1 MSISQAAVATI
12 VDHVTMTMLQMPSAD
27 RDEAGAPVA
36 GPSVEAQV
44 QLFGTRTFIMTMHFS
59 EALAIAAAQR
69 IFRLGTRP
77 PSEAD
82 IDDAVGEIVNVVAGN
97 LRSLLPG
104 SSGHM
109 SLPCVVRGRDYAFA
123 VPGSHVFGHY
133 ALDIAG
139 YAAWVNVLATDGAD
153 PPHA

>member
-1 MSISQAAVATI
+1 MSMNIEAVAAV
-12 VDHVTMTMLQMPSAD
+12 VDQVSMAMMQMPTRPDAD
-27 RDEAGAPVA
+27 HGAHA
-36 GPSVEAQV
+36 QETSVEAQV
-44 QLFGTRTFIMTMHFS
+44 QLFGTRTFIMTVHFPQ
-59 EALAIAAAQR
+59 ALAVAAAQR
-69 IFRLGTRP
+69 IFRLGSRP
-77 PSEAD
+77 PTDAD

-109 SLPCVVRGRDYAFA
+109 SLPCVVRGRDFEFA

-133 ALDIAG
+133 ALDVAG
-139 YAAWVNVLATDGAD
+139 YPAWVNVLATDGAD